1 MKTFDKIIKGRKNI
15 IIILTFLFQILLC
28 SKTVL
33 AANVDVIDN
42 VKITNEKGVVQ
53 GGYRPGDRIR
63 IDVDWSIKS
72 ETKAGD
78 TFSLKIP
85 KELRGF
91 NGTIQ
96 LKDKEG
102 RNFGTGVGKGDIITF
117 TFSDI
122 VEKLEN
128 ISGFFYIQSEIKY
141 IERQGEIEVPLVFEV
156 NGKAIKNSIIVD
168 TGSTNSGGSPS
179 KITEMFQ
186 KWGRINEN
194 DDNIIDWVLR
204 VNYKG
209 EQLYN
214 ITITDMISKGHE
226 FVDGSLELYKGY
238 TNHRTGNIDNQT
250 KVPLKYPVNF
260 SSSPSGFKLKL
271 YNESETYTLYYQTKI
286 VDKSIS
292 DFRNKAT
299 LEAYNKKPII
309 KEIMVK
315 DFSSGGGASGDLKK
329 YKGKLKLIKQDKT
342 TGELLEGAVFELIN
356 DENKVVT
363 TLTTNR
369 KGEAIT
375 NEVLGGI
382 YTLKEIKAPKGY
394 KIELESEEITLNFKE
409 NKEIK
414 KIVTNKKVT
423 PWTPIEP
430 IKGSIKITKVD
441 KDNLDKVLEGAEFT
455 LKGISEHNKDVILIG
470 ITDKN
475 GLLEFK
481 DIPHGKYTLKEI
493 KAPEGY
499 RIYEG
504 EQEIIIKSQGK
515 VVKVKVENRKSK
527 TSSGSGSGSRNP
539 DPEKPNSEKPDPE
552 KPDTKEPPVDKGDE
566 LPPQELDVI
575 KDKLKDKL
583 VDKDKKPSVKVNEVE
598 KKDSSV
604 NILLGKKEVKPK
616 KSVDVLPKTGENGP
630 IFNYVLGLLLIVG
643 GLYLRKR

>member
-42 VKITNEKGVVQ
+42 VKITNENGVVQ

-102 RNFGTGVGKGDIITF
+102 RNFGTGVGKGDVITF

-179 KITEMFQ
+179 KIAEMFQ

-286 VDKSIS
+286 VDKSIF

-382 YTLKEIKAPKGY
+382 YTLKEIKAP
-394 KIELESEEITLNFKE
+394 
-409 NKEIK
+409 
-414 KIVTNKKVT
+414 
-423 PWTPIEP
+423 
-430 IKGSIKITKVD
+430 
-441 KDNLDKVLEGAEFT
+441 
-455 LKGISEHNKDVILIG
+455 
-470 ITDKN
+470 
-475 GLLEFK
+475 
-481 DIPHGKYTLKEI
+481 
-493 KAPEGY
+493 EGY

-515 VVKVKVENRKSK
+515 VVEVKVENRKSK
-527 TSSGSGSGSRNP
+527 TSSGSGSRNP
-539 DPEKPNSEKPDPE
+539 DPEKPETKDP
-552 KPDTKEPPVDKGDE
+552 PIDKGDE